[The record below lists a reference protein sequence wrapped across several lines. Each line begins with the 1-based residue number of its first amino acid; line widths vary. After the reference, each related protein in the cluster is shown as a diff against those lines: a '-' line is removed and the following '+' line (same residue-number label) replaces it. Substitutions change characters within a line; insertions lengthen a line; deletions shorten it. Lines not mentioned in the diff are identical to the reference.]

1 MKDQSTRGAAKGWHS
16 RGYLPHFDSPE
27 IIQHLVIRAAD
38 SLPAATIAA
47 LSDDSRLRFR
57 RLDNA
62 LDLGHGAGL
71 LRDEGP
77 AAIVET
83 AMLLFDGERY
93 RLIAWSIMPNHV
105 HVLLEQKDGFPL
117 EGIVHSWKSFTA
129 HAINKMCGLHGR
141 FWAVD
146 YFDRFIRNEDH
157 FHRTIAYIE
166 QNAVTAGLVAT
177 AADWRFS
184 SACRRVEREGL

>member
-1 MKDQSTRGAAKGWHS
+1 MDKSRRGAAKGWHS

-27 IIQHLVIRAAD
+27 IIQHLIIRAAD

-47 LSDDSRLRFR
+47 LSEESRWRFR
-57 RLDNA
+57 RLDSA

-71 LRDEGP
+71 LRQAGP

-83 AMLLFDGERY
+83 AMLRFDEERY

-105 HVLLEQKDGFPL
+105 HVLLEQKEGFPL
-117 EGIVHSWKSFTA
+117 ERIVHSWKSYTA
-129 HAINKMCGLHGR
+129 HAINQICARRGQ

-146 YFDRFIRNEDH
+146 YFDRFIRTEDH

-166 QNAVTAGLVAT
+166 HNAVTAGLVAA

-184 SACRRVEREGL
+184 SACRRVEQEAV